1 MHGLLLAVSVQQEEA
16 NQLLDHPKA
25 ILVDLW
31 LLLTSESED
40 SAFSE
45 SDLLFLL
52 ASLMI
57 DIFFVS

>member
-1 MHGLLLAVSVQQEEA
+1 MHGLLLAVSVQREEA

-52 ASLMI
+52 ASLII